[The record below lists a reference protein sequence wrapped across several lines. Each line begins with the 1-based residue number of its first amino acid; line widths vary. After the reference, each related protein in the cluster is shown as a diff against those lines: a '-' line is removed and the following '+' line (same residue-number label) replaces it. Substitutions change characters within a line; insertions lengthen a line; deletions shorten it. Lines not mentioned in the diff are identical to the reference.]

1 MAATT
6 RQYVKLR
13 DQGKGAVYRYLVELL
28 SPDGPKW
35 MISSQGSLHGSKAK
49 AKAEAKRLA
58 GIYRCDIVED

>member
-1 MAATT
+1 MAAKTM
-6 RQYVKLR
+6 QYVKIR
-13 DQGKGAVYRYLVELL
+13 DQGMRGSTRYLVELL

-35 MISSQGSLHGSKAK
+35 MIASQGSLHGSKAK

>member
-1 MAATT
+1 MTK
-6 RQYVKLR
+6 QYVKIR
-13 DQGKGAVYRYLVELL
+13 DQGTSGSTRYLVELL

-35 MISSQGSLHGSKAK
+35 MISSHGSLHANKAK

>member
-1 MAATT
+1 MAAMT
-6 RQYVKLR
+6 RQYVKIR
-13 DQGKGAVYRYLVELL
+13 DQGTRGSNRYLVELL